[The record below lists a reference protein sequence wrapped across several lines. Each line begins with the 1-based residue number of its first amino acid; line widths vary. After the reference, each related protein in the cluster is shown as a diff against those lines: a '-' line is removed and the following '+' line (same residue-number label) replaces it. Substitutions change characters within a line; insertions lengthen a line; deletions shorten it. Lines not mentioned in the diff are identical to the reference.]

1 MTTSPVPALAD
12 LLPLPA
18 ALDGGLATELEVRG
32 YDLAHH
38 LWSAQLL
45 ADDPDAIRR
54 LHRDYYLAGA
64 RVAISASYQASR
76 TGFIASGMDA
86 DEADALLRRS
96 VRIAQQARDQA
107 LAEGVR
113 GPLLVAAS
121 VGPYGA
127 IRHDG
132 SEYRG
137 RYGIPRARLRA
148 FHEERLAVLVDAA
161 PDVLAVETIPDVE
174 EAEVLVELLAG
185 SDVPAWI
192 SFSCTAGGKTCAG
205 QPFAE
210 AVGVAT
216 STDRT
221 IAVGANCTAAEHVD
235 AVLAAARAVTELPLV
250 VYPNAGGTW
259 DASTGTWTDVMSKD
273 LPAAVVRRWVD
284 AGAALV
290 GGCCG
295 LGPEAVAGIAGA
307 IATLPDSVDG
317 SDVRP

>member
-1 MTTSPVPALAD
+1 VTVATPGPVLAD
-12 LLPLPA
+12 LLPTPA
-18 ALDGGLATELEVRG
+18 ALDGGLATELEARG

-38 LWSAQLL
+38 LWSAHLL

-54 LHRDYYLAGA
+54 LHLDYYRAGA
-64 RVAISASYQASR
+64 RVATSASYQASR
-76 TGFIASGMDA
+76 TGFLASGMDA
-86 DEADALLRRS
+86 DEADELLRRS
-96 VRIAQQARDQA
+96 VRIAEQARDQA
-107 LAEGVR
+107 LEQGLG

-127 IRHDG
+127 ILHDG

-137 RYGIPRARLRA
+137 HYGISRAELKA
-148 FHEERLAVLVDAA
+148 FHEERLAVLVDAG
-161 PDVLAVETIPDVE
+161 PDLLAIETIPDIA

-192 SFSCTAGGKTCAG
+192 SFSCAAGGLTCAG

-210 AVGVAT
+210 AVEVAV
-216 STDRT
+216 SSDRT
-221 IAVGANCTAAEHVD
+221 VAVGTNCTAAEHVD
-235 AVLAAARAVTELPLV
+235 AVLAAARTVSDLPLV

-259 DASTGTWTDVMSKD
+259 DAATGTWTDIRSKE
-273 LPAAVVRRWVD
+273 LPAAVVHRWVD

-295 LGPEAVAGIAGA
+295 LGPDAVAGVADALAG
-307 IATLPDSVDG
+307 G
-317 SDVRP
+317 RG

>member
-1 MTTSPVPALAD
+1 VTGVTPVVALAD
-12 LLPLPA
+12 LLPTPA
-18 ALDGGLATELEVRG
+18 ALDGGLATELEARG

-54 LHRDYYLAGA
+54 LHLDYYLAGA

-76 TGFIASGMDA
+76 TGFVASGMDA
-86 DEADALLRRS
+86 DEADELLRRS

-107 LAEGVR
+107 LEQGVD

-137 RYGIPRARLRA
+137 RYGIPRAELVA
-148 FHEERLAVLVDAA
+148 FHAERLAVLAGA
-161 PDVLAVETIPDVE
+161 GPDLLAVETIPDVE
-174 EAEVLVELLAG
+174 EAEVIVGLLDG
-185 SDVPAWI
+185 FDVPAWM
-192 SFSCTAGGKTCAG
+192 SFSCIAGGRTSAG
-205 QPFAE
+205 QPFADAVTIAASCHRMV
-210 AVGVAT
+210 AVGV
-216 STDRT
+216 
-221 IAVGANCTAAEHVD
+221 NCTAPEHVD
-235 AVLAAARAVTELPLV
+235 AILAAARTVSDLPLV

-259 DASTGTWTDVMSKD
+259 DARNGTWTDAAAKD
-273 LPAAVVRRWVD
+273 LPPELVRRWVD

-295 LGPEAVAGIAGA
+295 LGPAAVTGIADALAG
-307 IATLPDSVDG
+307 
-317 SDVRP
+317 

>member
-1 MTTSPVPALAD
+1 MTAAPVPTLAE

-18 ALDGGLATELEVRG
+18 ALDGGLATELEARG
-32 YDLAHH
+32 FDLAHH

-54 LHRDYYLAGA
+54 LHLDYYLAGA
-64 RVAISASYQASR
+64 KVAVSASYQASR
-76 TGFIASGMDA
+76 AGFAASGMDV
-86 DEADALLRRS
+86 DEADELLRRS

-107 LAEGVR
+107 LEQGVA

-127 IRHDG
+127 MRHDG

-137 RYGIPRARLRA
+137 RYGVPRAELVA
-148 FHEERLAVLVDAA
+148 FHAERIAVLAGAA
-161 PDVLAVETIPDVE
+161 PDLLAVETIPDVE
-174 EAEVLVELLAG
+174 EAEVLAELLAG
-185 SDVPAWI
+185 SDVPAWM
-192 SFSCTAGGKTCAG
+192 SFSATAGARTCAG

-210 AVGVAT
+210 AVAVAA
-216 STDRT
+216 SCDR
-221 IAVGANCTAAEHVD
+221 IVAVGVNCSAPEHVD
-235 AVLAAARAVTELPLV
+235 ALLAAARTVSDLPLV

-259 DASTGTWTDVMSKD
+259 DAAAGTWTDVVSKD
-273 LPAAVVRRWVD
+273 LPAALVHRWVD

-295 LGPEAVAGIAGA
+295 LGPDAVTGIAEALAG
-307 IATLPDSVDG
+307 
-317 SDVRP
+317 